1 MNEKKHTTVMNDKAV
16 IGQSCNGLD
25 TLSDEL
31 LIGRYA
37 TGEVAAFDCLYS
49 RHKQVVLQFLR
60 RQCVSH
66 AIAEELVH
74 DTWLAVIK
82 QASNY
87 QTTARFVTWL
97 YRIAHN
103 RLIDHW
109 RKHGSSTNVLID
121 EVTDSLLSRQMDKQ
135 TGMHEDT
142 AFDNLVINDLF
153 ASLQCLSA
161 EQLAALLLK
170 IEGFS
175 YAEIADITQAGQET
189 VKSRLRYAT

>member
-1 MNEKKHTTVMNDKAV
+1 M
-16 IGQSCNGLD
+16 
-25 TLSDEL
+25 
-31 LIGRYA
+31 
-37 TGEVAAFDCLYS
+37 
-49 RHKQVVLQFLR
+49 
-60 RQCVSH
+60 
-66 AIAEELVH
+66 
-74 DTWLAVIK
+74 
-82 QASNY
+82 NY

-103 RLIDHW
+103 RLTDHW

-121 EVTDSLLSRQMDKQ
+121 EVTDALLSKQMDKQ
-135 TGMHEDT
+135 TGMHEDA

-161 EQLAALLLK
+161 EQLVALLLK

-189 VKSRLRYAT
+189 VKSRLRYATQHMRVSAECV